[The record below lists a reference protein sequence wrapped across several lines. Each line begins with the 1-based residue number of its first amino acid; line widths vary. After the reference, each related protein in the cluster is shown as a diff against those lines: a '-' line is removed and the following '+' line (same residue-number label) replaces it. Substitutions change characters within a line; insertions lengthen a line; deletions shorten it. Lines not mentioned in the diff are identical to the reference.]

1 MNFDL
6 IWRISAIISMSIFTP
21 IFIYRYLK
29 EKNYEWRRTRKI
41 IWIII

>member
-1 MNFDL
+1 MNFDF

-29 EKNYEWRRTRKI
+29 EKKYEQRIKKNTNKNA
-41 IWIII
+41 